1 MQVLLEEARQSYDEE
16 IIVELESN
24 ELGDIEKNVDR
35 IEIWI
40 NQWKREHADSSAS

>member
-24 ELGDIEKNVDR
+24 ELGDIDKNVDR
-35 IEIWI
+35 IEIWLH
-40 NQWKREHADSSAS
+40 QWELDQADSSAS